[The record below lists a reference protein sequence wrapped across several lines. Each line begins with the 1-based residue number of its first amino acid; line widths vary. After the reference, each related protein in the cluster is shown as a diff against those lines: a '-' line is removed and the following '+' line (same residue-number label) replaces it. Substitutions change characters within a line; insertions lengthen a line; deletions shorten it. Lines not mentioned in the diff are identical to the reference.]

1 MTMMTMM
8 MIEFSAELF
17 AVCFAVGVAGGWRS
31 NVMTGRKNNIPART
45 RSVP

>member
-1 MTMMTMM
+1 VTMMTMM

-31 NVMTGRKNNIPART
+31 NGPEAGTRP